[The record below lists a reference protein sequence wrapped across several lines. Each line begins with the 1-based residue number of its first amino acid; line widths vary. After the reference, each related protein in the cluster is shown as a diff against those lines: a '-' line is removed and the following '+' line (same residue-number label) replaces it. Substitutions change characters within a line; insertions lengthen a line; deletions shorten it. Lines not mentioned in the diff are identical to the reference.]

1 MNNNE
6 NRFYTDP
13 ELQKNRKKLLD
24 EMSNSL
30 HNDANKAD
38 KQFKI
43 AAVIAVIVLLGGLA
57 YIVSNFI

>member
-1 MNNNE
+1 MDNN

-13 ELQKNRKKLLD
+13 ELQKNREKLLD
-24 EMSNSL
+24 EMSNKL

>member
-1 MNNNE
+1 MDNNN
-6 NRFYTDP
+6 RVYTDP
-13 ELQKNRKKLLD
+13 KLQETREKLLD

-30 HNDANKAD
+30 HTDANKAD

-43 AAVIAVIVLLGGLA
+43 AAVIAVIVLLGGVA

>member
-13 ELQKNRKKLLD
+13 ELQKNREKLLD

-30 HNDANKAD
+30 HKDANKTD